1 MAITSGKY
9 KIGPEDGRLVMLT
22 TRKGAAAAMGH
33 DLTIEA
39 KSWSGTV
46 VVDTDDPSNSSVSI
60 SIDTSSLFVASGKG
74 GAKALSDGDKA
85 KIKASMDDVLKTRT
99 NSTMTFESS
108 SVSANGTDSAK
119 VDGTLTV
126 VGKSGPASVNV
137 TIDDSGRAKAKATI
151 TQSNFGIKPFSAM
164 MGALKLADD
173 VGLEVDAALQPS

>member
-9 KIGPEDGRLVMLT
+9 KIGPEDGRLVLLT

-39 KSWSGTV
+39 KQWSGTV
-46 VVDTDDPSNSSVSI
+46 VVDTDNPTNSSVSV
-60 SIDTSSLFVASGKG
+60 SVDTSSLFVAEGHG
-74 GAKALSDGDKA
+74 GAKSLSDGDKA
-85 KIKASMDDVLKTRT
+85 KIKGSIDDVLKTKT
-99 NSTMTFESS
+99 NSQMTFESS
-108 SVSANGTDSAK
+108 SVSASGASSAK

-126 VGKSGPASVNV
+126 VGKSGPATLNV
-137 TIDDSGRAKAKATI
+137 TLDDSGRAKAKTTI

-173 VGLEVDAALQPS
+173 VSLEVDAALQPI